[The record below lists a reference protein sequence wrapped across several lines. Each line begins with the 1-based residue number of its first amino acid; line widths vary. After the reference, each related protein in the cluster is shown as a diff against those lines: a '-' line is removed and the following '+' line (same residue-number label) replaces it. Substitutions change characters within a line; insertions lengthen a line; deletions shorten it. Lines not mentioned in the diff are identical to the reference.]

1 MAIAQLVLSYLQ
13 VLVWPCVLI
22 FALIRYRRTISSLAT
37 QSKITLNFAGVSIET
52 TVEALERS
60 MEENLRGRK
69 LSGEQW
75 KWLEDLRK
83 RDGRLPY
90 NNSSYD
96 ILVPLRN
103 AGLITQYHQD
113 GSPADQLRI
122 STEVGITSLGK
133 LLLEAAGRNQ
143 KSH

>member
-13 VLVWPCVLI
+13 VLIWPCVAI
-22 FALIRYRRTISSLAT
+22 FLLIRYRRIITSLVS

-60 MEENLRGRK
+60 MQENLRGRK
-69 LSGEQW
+69 LSKEQW
-75 KWLEDLRK
+75 EWLENLRD
-83 RDGRLPY
+83 RDGRLAY
-90 NNSSYD
+90 NNSFYE

-103 AGLITQYHQD
+103 AGLITQYRD
-113 GSPADQLRI
+113 ESPADQLTI
-122 STEVGITSLGK
+122 ATEVGITALGK
-133 LLLEAAGRNQ
+133 LLLEAAGRDQ